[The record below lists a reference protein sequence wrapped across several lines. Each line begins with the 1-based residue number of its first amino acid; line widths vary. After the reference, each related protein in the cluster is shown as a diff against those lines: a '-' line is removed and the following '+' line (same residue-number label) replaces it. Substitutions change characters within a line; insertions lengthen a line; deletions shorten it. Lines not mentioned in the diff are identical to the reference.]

1 MPSASELRQMAH
13 QPLNPSIPQTY
24 ELRERQEQEQPVNS
38 DSRPSDATK
47 APLNEDYEPN
57 SSASIELSPERQH
70 IVDSIVRLYSGSG
83 TNDEGSTGAQD
94 MMVYAKKSVY
104 DDIASYCD
112 TRFKIAGQW
121 YGIPVVMK
129 SSTTKGIEVVS
140 STQASANSDI
150 PASIAFKMKRAWT
163 PRLSPKTFDV
173 NHFVTLSLEKAV
185 EEDGD
190 GPSERIKYHKDMWNE
205 KDYSHGGLG
214 KVLKTINGDT
224 ATVMTRPPKDL

>member
-104 DDIASYCD
+104 DDIASCE
-112 TRFKIAGQW
+112 FFA
-121 YGIPVVMK
+121 PK
-129 SSTTKGIEVVS
+129 S
-140 STQASANSDI
+140 NSD
-150 PASIAFKMKRAWT
+150 SIYPFGR
-163 PRLSPKTFDV
+163 SND
-173 NHFVTLSLEKAV
+173 
-185 EEDGD
+185 
-190 GPSERIKYHKDMWNE
+190 
-205 KDYSHGGLG
+205 
-214 KVLKTINGDT
+214 
-224 ATVMTRPPKDL
+224 